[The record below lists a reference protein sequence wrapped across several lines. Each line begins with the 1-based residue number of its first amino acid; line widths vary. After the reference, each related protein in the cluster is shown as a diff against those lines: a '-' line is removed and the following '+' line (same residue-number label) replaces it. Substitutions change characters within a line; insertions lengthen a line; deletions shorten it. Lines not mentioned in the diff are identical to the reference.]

1 METQEKL
8 NVSDMPIGWLIGKP
22 MEKIE
27 EILAVECLNRCRGN
41 RAAAAK
47 MLGVGERTLYRILS
61 RVKACK

>member
-1 METQEKL
+1 MQTTGQISLSE
-8 NVSDMPIGWLIGKP
+8 MPINYLIGKP
-22 MEKIE
+22 LEKIE
-27 EILAVECLNRCRGN
+27 ELLAVECLNRCRGN